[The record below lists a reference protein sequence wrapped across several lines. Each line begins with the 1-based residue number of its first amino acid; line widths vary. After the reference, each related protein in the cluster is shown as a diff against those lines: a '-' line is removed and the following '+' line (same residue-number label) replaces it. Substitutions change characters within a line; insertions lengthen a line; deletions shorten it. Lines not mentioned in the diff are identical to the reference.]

1 MTNGGASPD
10 SPLNGLDLANLPEQ
24 EKRQLAV
31 LLLWA
36 ISRARIGHDT
46 TTRYLAEQVHLDDY
60 LAPFANGNA
69 APDSADAWSAVRA
82 STWWASDVPP
92 DVPLGK
98 AEIMRSNPAGGL
110 ALSRLS
116 LVRDDF
122 QCGEAVRTLIELL
135 PTGRDRDDLLYG
147 FALDQFVLELEE
159 EAVTRPSWPG
169 ILDAELAAGN
179 HQLADAAAV
188 GDWEAVLETLDSS
201 DVRSRSLVNTW
212 RPGGVSMVTPLH
224 QAAINGADV
233 EVVERL
239 IALGAWR
246 SLADARGWLPV
257 DLAILHGRSELV
269 GALTP
274 KVNREVE
281 VALFRVLTYR
291 LDKLLAEITKEDA
304 VPRFRAPQ
312 VAVIAEVGGE
322 IEFDLTGSGH
332 FFRIFLEE
340 GELLVEH
347 NSAGSAD
354 DGIVYRLDGTGVVDT
369 WENDP
374 LEMTQAGEQ
383 ETNGDCRSAEQVDRD
398 RVDSEEAGPVEA
410 TNPVAASTLASVPE
424 PPDADHEEHTQSL
437 AGVRTLWSDLGD
449 CAVTVV
455 PQASVR
461 KFNRERQH
469 ASEVF
474 VVTVSE
480 FKKGRRWE
488 SVSVTAANEEISD
501 QTVAGKVWTN
511 AVIVEFG
518 GRNAQLMQ
526 NLRLVLEREAESG
539 LGPGS
544 HQDLLAAMGNRSG
557 REVSERVRILWEKVH
572 ALAIEAGVEPQ
583 RGNTIKSTGPSSGS
597 DVADARERRGASAND
612 DASTGGEAHFVPPI
626 RLSLESPYFSARADW
641 DGDTIIV
648 KAGSAARKATLE
660 SMPAESRS
668 IRRDLLARGIIRE
681 VAGRYVFTRDCR
693 FRSVSSAACLVAG
706 RTAGGRAE
714 WKDSQGRSINDLLG
728 GPKFRRKV

>member
-1 MTNGGASPD
+1 MTNGGTSTASPLD
-10 SPLNGLDLANLPEQ
+10 GLDLVNLPELEQ
-24 EKRQLAV
+24 RQLAV

-60 LAPFANGNA
+60 LAPFAESTGA
-69 APDSADAWSAVRA
+69 IDSASAWSAVRA
-82 STWWASDVPP
+82 SAWWASDVPP
-92 DVPLGK
+92 EVPLGK
-98 AEIMRSNPAGGL
+98 AEIVRSNPAGGL
-110 ALSRLS
+110 ALNRLEM
-116 LVRDDF
+116 VRDDS
-122 QCGEAVRTLIELL
+122 QCGEAVRTLVELL
-135 PTGRDRDDLLYG
+135 PAGRDRDDLLYG
-147 FALDQFVLELEE
+147 FALDQFNLDLEDG
-159 EAVTRPSWPG
+159 AVIRPSWPG
-169 ILDAELAAGN
+169 ILDAELAAGS
-179 HQLADAAAV
+179 HELADAAAV

-201 DVRSRSLVNTW
+201 DTRSRSLVNTW
-212 RPGGVSMVTPLH
+212 RPGGVSMVAPLH
-224 QAAINGADV
+224 QAAINGADF

-239 IALGAWR
+239 IELGAWR
-246 SLADARGWLPV
+246 SLADSRGWLPV

-269 GALTP
+269 EPLVP
-274 KVNREVE
+274 ELNREVE
-281 VALFRVLTYR
+281 VALSRVLTYR
-291 LDKLLAEITKEDA
+291 LEKLLAEITKEDA

-322 IEFDLTGSGH
+322 IEFDLSGSGH

-374 LEMTQAGEQ
+374 REVAQASKHQTKRNHQGVEL
-383 ETNGDCRSAEQVDRD
+383 AEQDKLDGERAGSAQTGNSD
-398 RVDSEEAGPVEA
+398 ATSDSSLV
-410 TNPVAASTLASVPE
+410 LE
-424 PPDADHEEHTQSL
+424 PPNADHEEPTQAL
-437 AGVRTLWSDLGD
+437 VGVRTLWSDLGD

-455 PQASVR
+455 PQESIR

-469 ASEVF
+469 ASEVL

-488 SVSVTAANEEISD
+488 SVSVIAPDEELSD

-511 AVIVEFG
+511 AVVVEIG
-518 GRNAQLMQ
+518 GGNAQLMQ

-539 LGPGS
+539 LGPRS

-557 REVSERVRILWEKVH
+557 REVSERVRTLWEKIHLLVTD
-572 ALAIEAGVEPQ
+572 ARVEPR
-583 RGNTIKSTGPSSGS
+583 RGNATKPAGLASGS
-597 DVADARERRGASAND
+597 DVADARERRGASANS
-612 DASTGGEAHFVPPI
+612 DASTGGEAHFAPPI

-668 IRRDLLARGIIRE
+668 IRRDLLARGVIRE

-693 FRSVSSAACLVAG
+693 FRSVSSAACLIAG

-728 GPKFRRKV
+728 GPKFRKRS